1 MINEHGDM
9 IAITAYYRREA
20 ELKAQVDDLQRQL
33 DNARTGWLCETCDG
47 RACEGQRQ
55 SELMF
60 AENEALREKI
70 DDWENAVAHALD
82 HRPDEQHCTCVAPL
96 VGKVQQLERANA
108 ELRADKER
116 LDWLAQLPDKRLSR
130 VHDLWVNDGDI
141 ADMRAALDAAR
152 KEQP

>member
-1 MINEHGDM
+1 LINEHGDM

-47 RACEGQRQ
+47 RECEGQRQ

-60 AENEALREKI
+60 AENESLREKI
-70 DDWENAVAHALD
+70 ADWENAVAHARD
-82 HRPDEQHCTCVAPL
+82 NRSQEQHCTCVAPL
-96 VGKVQQLERANA
+96 VGKVKQLERENA
-108 ELRADKER
+108 ALRAD
-116 LDWLAQLPDKRLSR
+116 
-130 VHDLWVNDGDI
+130 I
-141 ADMRAALDAAR
+141 DAAR

>member
-60 AENEALREKI
+60 AENESLREKI
-70 DDWENAVAHALD
+70 ADWENAVAHALD
-82 HRPDEQHCTCVAPL
+82 HRSDEQHCTCVAPL
-96 VGKVQQLERANA
+96 VGKVKQLERENA
-108 ELRADKER
+108 ALRA
-116 LDWLAQLPDKRLSR
+116 AI
-130 VHDLWVNDGDI
+130 N
-141 ADMRAALDAAR
+141 AAR